1 MRNAAR
7 VLRTAVLAVAIA
19 SLAGAC
25 GADDPTEQAERYVAS
40 AREALDNARSDEAVV
55 ELKNAVQAKPDHAP
69 ARLLLGEVYL
79 TTYQLEA
86 AEKELRRALDHG
98 AAPGEVWPSLLRV
111 MVLQGKTAEALEAVD
126 TLPPEL
132 AERPDIVALRAEML
146 LNEGRP
152 EDARALLGSG
162 SEAADSRILTQ
173 LARLAIADGELDRAE
188 RLAARAVEAEPP
200 FAGAHL
206 VRGLIQANSG
216 EREAAISSLETGLAL
231 DPYSLPIGTRLAQ
244 IHLVTGGLDEADGV
258 VTDMVRKMGNRV
270 PLTQLRSMIALER
283 RDFETAKVEAE
294 RVLGVAPRHRPAL
307 YVAGIANSALGNDA
321 TAVSQLE
328 RVVVNPPVPPMALKA
343 LALSNMRMGR
353 PRAALD
359 ALDGSAVAT
368 GDLDGLRLAVA
379 AALQSEDVDKAKQ
392 LLRTAVAED
401 PDSAGPT
408 ASLAALQLA
417 TGEDE
422 DARRLL
428 AGLSDTLEG
437 GGVQDKTRLALLQL
451 RAGNHEK
458 ALELADAIKNDDEFS
473 YVGHTLAGM
482 ALANLDRGD
491 EAVEEFERALEI
503 KPGNRAAA
511 LALATL
517 HQMRGDMAQAEA
529 VLRETLEAAETD
541 SHLLAGLTQVL
552 LTQGRSEEAEQLL
565 RGLAEQRPEDVGV
578 KTLLAQYLLMV
589 GRPEEALPLAEE
601 AGELAPESA
610 GVVETLGRV
619 QLAAGDEAAAVG
631 SFERL
636 TSLRPES
643 ADAHFLLARARTE
656 TGDVEAGMDA
666 LDRVLDLAPDR
677 DDARVIL
684 ARLLLLDG
692 RLDEAAPHIERLETS
707 APDALEAVELSA
719 ALARGRGEWARAAEL
734 YRRAWETDPRQDFAI
749 GLADALWR
757 DGRHDDA
764 IRALEERL
772 PAAEDGQDTA
782 VAARSRL
789 GEYYLLTGAM
799 EKAADQYR
807 GLVEVQPDNPILHNQ
822 LAWALWKLGS
832 LDAAREHAER
842 AHSLAPDSPEIK
854 DTLGIVLL
862 DSGEAQQAVNLLR
875 DAAAA
880 RPDNPDIRFHLA
892 RALVETGDT
901 AAARPILED
910 VVAGEDFDGKD
921 EASALLQRIGG

>member
-1 MRNAAR
+1 MRNGAR
-7 VLRTAVLAVAIA
+7 VLRTALLAVAIA

-25 GADDPTEQAERYVAS
+25 GADDPTEEAESFVTS
-40 AREALDNARSDEAVV
+40 AREALENDRVDEAVV

-79 TTYQLEA
+79 TTYQLDA

-111 MVLQGKTAEALEAVD
+111 LMVQGRTAEALDAVEA
-126 TLPPEL
+126 LPPDL
-132 AERPDIVALRAEML
+132 TERPDILAMRAEL
-146 LNEGRP
+146 LLDQGRA
-152 EDARALLGSG
+152 EEARALLGPG
-162 SEAADSRILTQ
+162 DAAADSRILTQ
-173 LARLAIADGELDRAE
+173 LARLAIAEGDLDRAE
-188 RLAARAVEAEPP
+188 SLASRAVEAEPP

-206 VRGLIQANSG
+206 VHGLIEANRG
-216 EREAAISSLETGLAL
+216 ELEAAKTALENGLAL

-244 IHLVTGGLDEADGV
+244 MHLVTGASDEAENV
-258 VTDMVRKMGNRV
+258 VTDLTRKLGNRV
-270 PLTQLRSMIALER
+270 PLAQLRSMIALER
-283 RDFETAKVEAE
+283 RDFETAKREAE
-294 RVLGVAPRHRPAL
+294 RVLGVDPRHRAGL

-328 RVVVNPPVPPMALKA
+328 KLRANPPVPPMALKA
-343 LALSNMRMGR
+343 LALSNLRMGR
-353 PRAALD
+353 PRDALD
-359 ALDGSAVAT
+359 ALDGNAVAT

-422 DARRLL
+422 EARQLL

-437 GGVQDKTRLALLQL
+437 SGVADKTRLALLQL
-451 RAGNHEK
+451 RAGNHAK
-458 ALELADAIKNDDEFS
+458 ALELANAIKDDEKFS

-503 KPGNRAAA
+503 EPGNRAAA

-517 HQMRGDMAQAEA
+517 HQVRGDVAQAEA

-541 SHLLAGLTQVL
+541 SHLLTGLTQML

-565 RGLAEQRPEDVGV
+565 RGIAERRPEDAGV
-578 KTLLAQYLLMV
+578 KALLAQYLLMAE
-589 GRPEEALPLAEE
+589 RPAEALPVARE
-601 AGELAPESA
+601 AAELAPESG
-610 GVVETLGRV
+610 GVVETLGRA
-619 QLAAGDEAAAVG
+619 QLAAGEDAAAVE

-636 TSLRPES
+636 ASLRPES
-643 ADAHFLLARARTE
+643 PNAHFLLARARVE
-656 TGDVEAGMDA
+656 TGDVEAGMAA
-666 LDRVLDLAPDR
+666 LDRVLELAPDR
-677 DDARVIL
+677 DDARVVL

-692 RLDEAAPHIERLETS
+692 QLDEAAPHIDRLETS
-707 APDALEAVELSA
+707 APDALEVVELSA
-719 ALARGRGEWARAAEL
+719 ALARGRGEWARAAEI
-734 YRRAWETDPRQDFAI
+734 YRRAWETEARPDFAI

-757 DGRHDDA
+757 DGRRDDA
-764 IRALEERL
+764 IQALEERL
-772 PAAEDGQDTA
+772 PAEANGQDSA
-782 VAARSRL
+782 VAVRSRL
-789 GEYYLLTGAM
+789 AEYYLRTGAM

-807 GLVEVQPDNPILHNQ
+807 GLVDIQPDNPVLHNQ

-832 LDAAREHAER
+832 LDPAREHAER

-862 DSGEAQQAVNLLR
+862 DSGEAEQAVGLLR

-880 RPDNPDIRFHLA
+880 RPESPDIRLHFA

-901 AAARPILED
+901 TQARSILED
-910 VVAGEDFDGKD
+910 LAAQDFDGKD
-921 EASALLQRIGG
+921 EASALLRRIGD